1 MNNRIRELAE
11 QASFRR
17 FFMPK
22 SNSVSALDK
31 FNGTFTEQEAIEKF
45 AELIVKECAQLA
57 MTQHTSTCPDDYNEM
72 DPYDKGRDDVASTI
86 SGLICRTFGVK

>member
-1 MNNRIRELAE
+1 MNERIRELAE
-11 QASFRR
+11 QATFRQ

-45 AELIVKECAQLA
+45 AELIVAGAIGVLQKRFMGDLNREDMEVRRCIEDLKK
-57 MTQHTSTCPDDYNEM
+57 Y
-72 DPYDKGRDDVASTI
+72 
-86 SGLICRTFGVK
+86 FGVEE